1 MYSVV
6 ICMVRTRYYRS
17 HNRLIHPSEMRGI
30 AKHMDRYMNRALK
43 YIISVWRET
52 GLLRDARRLDKRM
65 NIKGWISCTN
75 RQDTPGISLHIFPSK
90 AQNLLTGMK
99 FGRLS

>member
-1 MYSVV
+1 MSG
-6 ICMVRTRYYRS
+6 RTR
-17 HNRLIHPSEMRGI
+17 MWG
-30 AKHMDRYMNRALK
+30 
-43 YIISVWRET
+43 ET

-90 AQNLLTGMK
+90 AQDLLTRNEIRPSLIK
-99 FGRLS
+99 RTSFINVVYLYPAARKRAGRRVRPP